1 VLEIRAPVE
10 ASKDGMVVSETVLA
24 RQGARAAILVAQVL
38 PAAIS
43 ELLQTK
49 MAANRRPAEGLLKAN
64 CWMESCGG
72 RGSLSRR
79 AR

>member
-1 VLEIRAPVE
+1 MEV
-10 ASKDGMVVSETVLA
+10 SKDGMVVSETVLA

-38 PAAIS
+38 PVVVS

-49 MAANRRPAEGLLKAN
+49 MAARRRPAEGLLKAI
-64 CWMESCGG
+64 CWMASCGG